1 MPKNFK
7 NISFNLLWCDVGNS
21 VGLDLYEANIPDVVR
36 DTFSCDHNEV
46 LMLCSEYSYNE
57 DNSIKNDLV
66 DIDPAKVM
74 INIHQKTS
82 IRLVIAQ
89 LNFNS
94 FKNKFLS
101 LSTII
106 KDYVDLLLIPETKID

>member
-1 MPKNFK
+1 MF
-7 NISFNLLWCDVGNS
+7 
-21 VGLDLYEANIPDVVR
+21 IPGVATDK
-36 DTFSCDHNEV
+36 FSCDHNEV

>member
-1 MPKNFK
+1 MNALF
-7 NISFNLLWCDVGNS
+7 
-21 VGLDLYEANIPDVVR
+21 IPGVVR
-36 DTFSCDHNEV
+36 DTFSCDHNEF